1 MTLLLEFREKLK
13 DFYGRYS
20 LFLQPLLKFLLAFA
34 VFKGINLY
42 LPYVEILDNIFI
54 LLIMALIC
62 CILPLNCTAAF
73 GIFLVVGQ
81 CWGVGLEAAGF
92 AFCLFLIMVILYIRF
107 TPQDAI
113 VLLLTPLA
121 FALGIPCVIPIG
133 YGLTRTPASAVS
145 AGFGV
150 IIYYFLE
157 LVHASA
163 GMLQGN
169 DTEQMMN
176 NLKMLLDGLVRN
188 QNMIMN
194 LIAFVTVLL
203 AVNVIR
209 RLSVN
214 YAWQIAIFT
223 GGIAYIIIMVA
234 GGLMIGGEI
243 QTLPLIAGTV
253 GAVLVS
259 LILEF
264 FLFNVD
270 YTRTEF
276 IQYEDDEYYYYVK
289 AVPKR
294 SIARKKVVVKT
305 IREAQPDPEVSFRE
319 RPAPGMPG
327 NQTGTDGR
335 RPVMSPDARPVQE
348 PAGPGGMTRSFGIP
362 GAEGNTG
369 TAGYPGGGQGPVPQ
383 ETVAFTGLTREMG
396 SAPLRGPA
404 PESPM
409 AGERNP
415 ENRGTEYEETA
426 KGVPENVDYE
436 AKLEESLKNL
446 QS

>member
-13 DFYGRYS
+13 GFYGRYS
-20 LFLQPLLKFLLAFA
+20 LFLQPLLKFILAFA

-42 LPYVEILDNIFI
+42 LPYVAVLDNIFV

-73 GIFLVVGQ
+73 GILLVVGQ
-81 CWGVGLEAAGF
+81 CYGVGLEAAGF
-92 AFCLFLIMVILYIRF
+92 ALCLFLIMVILYIRF

-113 VLLLTPLA
+113 VLLLAPLA
-121 FALGIPCVIPIG
+121 FALRIPCVIPIG

-145 AGFGV
+145 ASFGV

-169 DTEQMMN
+169 DTEQMAN
-176 NLKMLLDGLVRN
+176 NLKMLLDGLVKN
-188 QNMIMN
+188 QNMMMN
-194 LIAFVTVLL
+194 IIAFVTVLL

-234 GGLMIGGEI
+234 GGLMIGAEI

-294 SIARKKVVVKT
+294 SIAQKKVVVKT
-305 IREAQPDPEVSFRE
+305 IRDDQPSAGGRFQTSSGTPAGQPGPGSEQIFMGRE
-319 RPAPGMPG
+319 G
-327 NQTGTDGR
+327 
-335 RPVMSPDARPVQE
+335 RPVQE
-348 PAGPGGMTRSFGIP
+348 PSGPDNRTQNPGMP
-362 GAEGNTG
+362 GEFRNTG
-369 TAGYPGGGQGPVPQ
+369 AAGYPGGQGPVPQ
-383 ETVAFTGLTREMG
+383 ETVAFTGLTRELGNVPSGGME
-396 SAPLRGPA
+396 AAGPA
-404 PESPM
+404 
-409 AGERNP
+409 AGEIRQ
-415 ENRGTEYEETA
+415 ENR
-426 KGVPENVDYE
+426 VPEKADPDPVKADPETVDFE